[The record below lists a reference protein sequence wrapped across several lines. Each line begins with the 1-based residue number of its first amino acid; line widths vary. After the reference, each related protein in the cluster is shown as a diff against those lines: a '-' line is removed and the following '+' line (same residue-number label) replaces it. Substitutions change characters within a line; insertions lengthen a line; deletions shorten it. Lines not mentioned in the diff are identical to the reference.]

1 MPDDAHKK
9 HKHSPQ
15 IMRERNKIE
24 TKIKSKINQHPK
36 QVLHI
41 KIRYNYNQ

>member
-1 MPDDAHKK
+1 MMMPTY
-9 HKHSPQ
+9 PQ
-15 IMRERNKIE
+15 IVRDKIE
-24 TKIKSKINQHPK
+24 TKIKSKYNQHPK